1 MSENY
6 ISEKYQK
13 IYAELLQKNS
23 TLISLNLHGNRLSL
37 SGLRAIKKIIDKN
50 LKEYEE
56 RQPKKMKSQILNL
69 KEKQRKIKD
78 TQERIEKQKKEIAK
92 L

>member
-13 IYAELLQKNS
+13 IYAELLQKNI

-56 RQPKKMKSQILNL
+56 R
-69 KEKQRKIKD
+69 
-78 TQERIEKQKKEIAK
+78 
-92 L
+92 